1 MSLDPNDGRKPSI
14 QVAEA
19 IKRDIRAGVYRPEKA
34 IPSTPDLASKYKVAK
49 QTVTNAV
56 KLLQEEGYLVT
67 QVGKGT
73 FVRTDFG
80 EVRMEPTLGDLAD
93 AVESVRDEVRR
104 IGETAQ
110 STEATEVQQLREDV
124 AKLKKDVALLQ
135 TQLIDLY
142 GRTGN
147 QYPHSSATS
156 GKAEASRSRRAG

>member
-19 IKRDIRAGVYRPEKA
+19 IKRDIHAGVYRPDKA
-34 IPSTPDLASKYKVAK
+34 LPSTPDLASKYKVAK

-56 KLLQEEGYLVT
+56 KVLQDQGYLVT

-80 EVRMEPTLGDLAD
+80 EVKMEPTLGELAD

-104 IGETAQ
+104 LGEPTQTAAPD
-110 STEATEVQQLREDV
+110 EIQQLRDDV

-147 QYPHSSATS
+147 QYPHSSTAT
-156 GKAEASRSRRAG
+156 GKKDTGSSRRAS